1 MFDFANPVTSV
12 ASATVSSGTG
22 SVSSAGIQGGNYVV
36 FLTGVTN
43 AQTITVRLTNVVDS
57 GGNTLPSIT
66 ATMNVLNGDTTGDRF
81 VNSAD
86 IGQTKSQSGTSVTA
100 SNFRQD
106 VTVDG
111 NVNSADIG
119 FVKSKSGTALP

>member
-1 MFDFANPVTSV
+1 VFDFANPVTSV